1 MGDYPDG
8 RRGRILCCFASEA
21 ATTATKDQRQTLW
34 TKQQQASKS
43 WNCQDASLTGG
54 DFGGGGG
61 CGSGCGCGGGGVDE
75 YSADDH
81 DHDHGGGDDD
91 DEPENSSTIYALP

>member
-1 MGDYPDG
+1 M
-8 RRGRILCCFASEA
+8 CCFASEA

-61 CGSGCGCGGGGVDE
+61 CGSGCGGGGVDE